1 MNNYI
6 KDITYY
12 NRLREEQ
19 EKSIDLLDKSVTL
32 LEQQISVAYINLS
45 SIKSKLAVEQ
55 NMLELVNDTIQKIL
69 II

>member
-19 EKSIDLLDKSVTL
+19 EKSIDLLDKSVIL